1 MSTQWISDRV
11 SGLVPSAT
19 IAIGDRIQRLR
30 EAGHEITN
38 LISGAAEFDTPAA
51 IKAAAR
57 SALEEDYRYMTYTD
71 SAGLPELRQAITAKL
86 ARENGIEADTGDIIV
101 TVGVKEGV
109 ALATQACLGSGD
121 EVLLPTPAWVTYEH
135 LIRLTGATPV
145 SIPLRE
151 GADFPPSRAEMAARV
166 SPCTRAILFNT
177 PHNPTG
183 HVYRRHELEAI
194 ADLAQRHDLLVL
206 VDETLEYLIYSDVPH
221 LSIAALPGMAERT
234 LTFNGFSKAFCM
246 TGWRLGYS
254 TGPSTVI
261 ENMLKVHQHLVTCA
275 NAVAQKAAVTAL
287 TGSQE
292 GRHAIY
298 KRLLTRRDIMV
309 AALNRIPGVTC
320 PTPEAGLF
328 CFPDISAIGMT
339 DRDFV
344 DFCLEEAKV
353 ACLAGS
359 MFGDGGGGHVR
370 IAFGKRST
378 DDLQAAVERIGRAL
392 AGRSGR
398 IVHVGGHD

>member
-1 MSTQWISDRV
+1 
-11 SGLVPSAT
+11 
-19 IAIGDRIQRLR
+19 
-30 EAGHEITN
+30 
-38 LISGAAEFDTPAA
+38 
-51 IKAAAR
+51 
-57 SALEEDYRYMTYTD
+57 
-71 SAGLPELRQAITAKL
+71 
-86 ARENGIEADTGDIIV
+86 
-101 TVGVKEGV
+101 
-109 ALATQACLGSGD
+109 
-121 EVLLPTPAWVTYEH
+121 
-135 LIRLTGATPV
+135 
-145 SIPLRE
+145 
-151 GADFPPSRAEMAARV
+151 
-166 SPCTRAILFNT
+166 
-177 PHNPTG
+177 
-183 HVYRRHELEAI
+183 
-194 ADLAQRHDLLVL
+194 
-206 VDETLEYLIYSDVPH
+206 
-221 LSIAALPGMAERT
+221 
-234 LTFNGFSKAFCM
+234 M

-254 TGPSTVI
+254 TGPSAVI
-261 ENMLKVHQHLVTCA
+261 DNMLKVHQHLVTCA

-328 CFPDISAIGMT
+328 CFPDISAIDMT
-339 DRDFV
+339 DHDFV

>member
-1 MSTQWISDRV
+1 M
-11 SGLVPSAT
+11 
-19 IAIGDRIQRLR
+19 
-30 EAGHEITN
+30 
-38 LISGAAEFDTPAA
+38 
-51 IKAAAR
+51 
-57 SALEEDYRYMTYTD
+57 
-71 SAGLPELRQAITAKL
+71 
-86 ARENGIEADTGDIIV
+86 
-101 TVGVKEGV
+101 
-109 ALATQACLGSGD
+109 
-121 EVLLPTPAWVTYEH
+121 
-135 LIRLTGATPV
+135 
-145 SIPLRE
+145 
-151 GADFPPSRAEMAARV
+151 
-166 SPCTRAILFNT
+166 
-177 PHNPTG
+177 
-183 HVYRRHELEAI
+183 I

-254 TGPSTVI
+254 TGPSAVI

-298 KRLLTRRDIMV
+298 ERLLTRRDFMV
-309 AALNRIPGVTC
+309 AALNGIPGVTC

-344 DFCLEEAKV
+344 RL
-353 ACLAGS
+353 LS
-359 MFGDGGGGHVR
+359 GGGEGRVHRGVDVR
-370 IAFGKRST
+370 RRRRWPCPDRLRTEIHRRPASG
-378 DDLQAAVERIGRAL
+378 GRAD
-392 AGRSGR
+392 RTSP
-398 IVHVGGHD
+398 GGTLRPQRTCRRP